1 MREKIIDKK
10 VVADW
15 VSKSE
20 GLQGVKDV
28 RKEMANTLEAL
39 DANAKAISGVVD
51 AIAKH
56 FASSLG
62 KSDIATVVKNR
73 AGLRDIL
80 DDDDERAKFKKS
92 LKDKSLQV
100 LAEQLKDASQDPYPL
115 ILAAALKLEKSCP
128 EVHASTFAALLDVT
142 RDAAKIEGQK
152 IAAAKDL
159 AALYKSL
166 GKYEKSWR
174 DNGKDY
180 IILQPTP
187 NPLKIDK
194 ITVTLT
200 ERIKPEQDVSVLFTE
215 AKEPSTGSFDLRKY
229 QAIIGEVAAALIY
242 TDMTYKTFVTGKD
255 DAGTTVVREVDD
267 NHFPIEG
274 AMTMN
279 LIPAFLGSNS
289 FVHPMFQLGVSSA
302 KDAPG
307 FLAGLGLRFTQVR
320 QLSVAIG
327 RMVTWQ
333 RSLKTLKVDG
343 PVKDQATIDA
353 DLSWK
358 RAPAAWYGGI
368 QYSF

>member
-1 MREKIIDKK
+1 
-10 VVADW
+10 
-15 VSKSE
+15 
-20 GLQGVKDV
+20 
-28 RKEMANTLEAL
+28 MAG
-39 DANAKAISGVVD
+39 D
-51 AIAKH
+51 
-56 FASSLG
+56 
-62 KSDIATVVKNR
+62 
-73 AGLRDIL
+73 
-80 DDDDERAKFKKS
+80 
-92 LKDKSLQV
+92 LKDTP
-100 LAEQLKDASQDPYPL
+100 QDPYPPL
-115 ILAAALKLEKSCP
+115 LTKALALEPGCG

-142 RDAAKIEGQK
+142 RDAAKIEAQK

-159 AALYKSL
+159 AALHKAL
-166 GKYEKSWR
+166 GKYEKPWR

-187 NPLKIDK
+187 NALKIDK
-194 ITVTLT
+194 VTVTLT
-200 ERIKPEQDVSVLFTE
+200 ERIKPEQDISVLFTE
-215 AKEPSTGSFDLRKY
+215 AKESSTGSFDLRKY

-255 DAGTTVVREVDD
+255 DAGNTVVREVDD

-279 LIPAFLGSNS
+279 LIPAFFGSNS
-289 FVHPMFQLGVSSA
+289 FVHPMFQIGVSSG

-333 RSLKTLKVDG
+333 RSLKTLTVNG
-343 PVKDQATIDA
+343 PVKDQAAIEA